1 MTMIVTSI
9 LYSCKTIHYL
19 FSHSKK
25 YLGTILLYMS
35 SGPVSFPPI
44 GVMVGAVCVS
54 NLIKRHPNCKV
65 LLHRRE
71 GDYTPNTD
79 TFDLSEPDP
88 AKCRALESSLW
99 ELKVSSIAEHYSIQ
113 TIHV

>member
-1 MTMIVTSI
+1 MP
-9 LYSCKTIHYL
+9 
-19 FSHSKK
+19 
-25 YLGTILLYMS
+25 

-71 GDYTPNTD
+71 GDHTPNTD

-99 ELKVSSIAEHYSIQ
+99 ELKVCLIAEHYSIQ
-113 TIHV
+113 TIHLLVLRKQSKTCWSPPGVVYLLYTVSNI